1 MFDELALF
9 LLTNIITF
17 LFTFH
22 LGRLRQ
28 NRQYRDMVFK
38 NFDTIN
44 KHIKIIVSALSRSNG
59 FGERFEEEY
68 IKELESH
75 KLKDVFDV

>member
-1 MFDELALF
+1 MLDELALF
-9 LLTNIITF
+9 LLTNVFTF
-17 LFTFH
+17 LLTFH
-22 LGRLRQ
+22 ISRIR
-28 NRQYRDMVFK
+28 NSRQYRDMVFK

-44 KHIKIIVSALSRSNG
+44 KHIKIIVSALTKSNG

-68 IKELESH
+68 IKELENH